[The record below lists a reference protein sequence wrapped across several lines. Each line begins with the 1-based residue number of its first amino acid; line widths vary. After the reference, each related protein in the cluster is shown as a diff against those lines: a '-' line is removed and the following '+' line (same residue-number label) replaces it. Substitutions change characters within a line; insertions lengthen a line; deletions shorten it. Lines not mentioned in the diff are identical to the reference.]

1 MAGKKREV
9 QLQTVVNNQNLWDE
23 MLLNKGLTVIDVY
36 QAWCGPCKAVQTLF
50 RKLKNELNEDEILHF
65 AVAEAD
71 NIVTL
76 QPFRDK
82 CEPVFLFSLNG
93 KIIAKIQGANAP
105 LINKKVI
112 ALIDEERKIAAGEIA
127 RPQYVEI
134 PLVDPTDE
142 EYGDVQYES
151 AVEVY
156 NMAIIKPD
164 AVLMR
169 KNVEVKEKITK
180 EGFVIEIQ
188 DNMILP
194 EEVVREFY
202 IHISDQPD
210 FEEFVFSM
218 TNNLSCVLIISQGE
232 DPEVVQEE
240 TLPPNETE
248 EEEPDSLEEPHVRF
262 APVLVKKKRDSLQ
275 EYMDRQHMSDYCD
288 VEDDAVKVSKFID
301 VLFPDFKTMK
311 SMNVQ
316 RTLALLHPDICVEEK
331 DDVLNVIENE
341 GFTILMQ
348 RQTVLSEEEAR
359 TVCKIYENEEYFD
372 NLIGHMISNY
382 SCVLALLRE
391 NGVEYWK
398 SLIGPKTIEEAYA
411 SNPQSLCVQFASGN
425 FPINQFYG
433 SSSKAAAE
441 KEIEHFF
448 PPQRTLAL
456 IKPHV
461 THEERMEI
469 LKAIKEA
476 RFELTL
482 MKEMHLTSEHA
493 SKVYFKIT
501 GKDFYKNVLEVLN
514 SGMSLIMVL
523 TKWNAVAEWRRM
535 IGPVDPEEAKLLS
548 PDSLRA
554 KYGLDIL
561 RNAVHGASNASEAS
575 VSINNVFTEAN
586 PEDQNKF

>member
-1 MAGKKREV
+1 MASKKREV
-9 QLQTVVNNQNLWDE
+9 QLQSVVNSQSLWDE

-65 AVAEAD
+65 VVAEAD

-82 CEPVFLFSLNG
+82 CEPVFLFSVNG

-105 LINKKVI
+105 LINRKVI
-112 ALIDEERKIAAGEIA
+112 TLIDEERKIVAGEMA

-134 PLVDPTDE
+134 PLEDVIDD
-142 EYGDVQYES
+142 EYGEVQYES
-151 AVEVY
+151 AVDVY

-169 KNVEVKEKITK
+169 KSVEIKEKIIK

-188 DNMILP
+188 ENMILP
-194 EEVVREFY
+194 EEVVRKFY
-202 IHISDQPD
+202 THIADQPD

-218 TNNLSCVLIISQGE
+218 TNDLSCVLIVSQGE
-232 DPEVVQEE
+232 DSEVIQEE
-240 TLPPNETE
+240 TLPQTDTE
-248 EEEPDSLEEPHVRF
+248 EEPGVLEEPHVRF
-262 APVLVKKKRDSLQ
+262 APVMIKKKRDSLQ

-288 VEDDAVKVSKFID
+288 VENDVVKVSKFID
-301 VLFPDFKTMK
+301 ILFPDFKTMK

-316 RTLALLHPDICVEEK
+316 TTLALLHPDICEEEK
-331 DDVLNVIENE
+331 DEVLNVIQNE

-348 RQTVLSEEEAR
+348 RQIVLSEEEAR
-359 TVCKIYENEEYFD
+359 TVCKVHENEEYFD
-372 NLIGHMISNY
+372 NLIGHMSSNSSY
-382 SCVLALLRE
+382 VLALRRE

-398 SLIGPKTIEEAYA
+398 ALIGPKTIEEAYA
-411 SNPQSLCVQFASGN
+411 SHPQSLCVQFASEK

-441 KEIEHFF
+441 KEIAHFF
-448 PPQRTLAL
+448 PPQSTLAL

-469 LKAIKEA
+469 LKSIKEA
-476 RFELTL
+476 GFELTL
-482 MKEMHLTSEHA
+482 MKEMHLTPEYA
-493 SKVYFKIT
+493 NKVYFKIT
-501 GKDFYKNVLEVLN
+501 GKDFYKSVLEVL
-514 SGMSLIMVL
+514 SLGTSVIMVL

-535 IGPVDPEEAKLLS
+535 VGPVDPEEARLLS

-561 RNAVHGASNASEAS
+561 RNAVHGASNLSEAS
-575 VSINNVFTEAN
+575 VIISNMFAEGN
-586 PEDQNKF
+586 PED